1 MIKEIKKLLESL
13 FDDDDDEL
21 FNDDNIGITN
31 DLLEDDARKI
41 REQLLKG
48 MVVSDDDLELVCQDA
63 FKYKVK
69 DFSELVHII
78 ADIKQ
83 QLYKDKVDAFNLNWL
98 DISNVTMLDQLFN
111 VGTFNRQYIFWDVSD
126 WDTSHVTSMVGTF
139 NGCKDI
145 CDLSKWDTS
154 KVTSMVN
161 MFYECSTFNGN
172 ISNWDVSKVTRFD
185 SMFYGCSSFNQ
196 DISNWDISSAE
207 NLSYMFYN
215 CIKFNQPI
223 QKWNITKNMDI
234 SYLLYGCTSFD
245 QDLSLIDLRSF
256 QTGYFDL
263 YDTGTKTQKEHKS
276 ARVLDEWDFL
286 KLGFD
291 RSTEQFDVGEFE
303 YGDGGDNNYYP
314 KIYTVNIDIDA
325 INHLTDDDYF
335 MDLEDIIT
343 LEGQDPDTYQ
353 NEDLLTIDVLTYS
366 EFELLYD
373 ICSEVSDDNVNKG
386 DGFPPMK
393 ILIKNKVIN
402 DLYDI
407 KEIVDD
413 TNIEYYI
420 KRELLSLD
428 IKYEEFNSYT
438 GWNINEFKKFLLNIN
453 NEINKIK
460 KRWQENCKIK

>member
-21 FNDDNIGITN
+21 FNDDNIGMTN

-111 VGTFNRQYIFWDVSD
+111 INTFNRQYIFWDVSD

-161 MFYECSTFNGN
+161 MFYGCSTFNGN
-172 ISNWDVSKVTRFD
+172 ISNWNVSKVTRFD

-215 CIKFNQPI
+215 CRKFNQPI

-303 YGDGGDNNYYP
+303 YGDGGDNHYYP

-325 INHLTDDDYF
+325 INQLTDDDYF

-393 ILIKNKVIN
+393 ILIKNKVVN

-460 KRWQENCKIK
+460 QN

>member
-21 FNDDNIGITN
+21 FNDDNIGMTK

-161 MFYECSTFNGN
+161 MFYGCSTFNGN

-215 CIKFNQPI
+215 CRKFNQPI

-393 ILIKNKVIN
+393 ILIKNKVVN

-407 KEIVDD
+407 KEIVDN

-460 KRWQENCKIK
+460 QN

>member
-21 FNDDNIGITN
+21 FNDDNIGMTN
-31 DLLEDDARKI
+31 VLLEDDARKI
-41 REQLLKG
+41 HEQLLKG
-48 MVVSDDDLELVCQDA
+48 MIVSDDDLELVCQDA

-215 CIKFNQPI
+215 CRKFNQPI

-245 QDLSLIDLRSF
+245 QDLSLIDLRPF
-256 QTGYFDL
+256 INGYFDL

-303 YGDGGDNNYYP
+303 YGDGGDNHYYP

-393 ILIKNKVIN
+393 ILIKNKVVN

-407 KEIVDD
+407 KEIVDN

-460 KRWQENCKIK
+460 QN

>member
-21 FNDDNIGITN
+21 FNDDNIGMTN

-111 VGTFNRQYIFWDVSD
+111 INTFNRQYIFWDVSD

-185 SMFYGCSSFNQ
+185 SMFFGCSSFNQ

-393 ILIKNKVIN
+393 ILIKNKVVN

-460 KRWQENCKIK
+460 QN

>member
-21 FNDDNIGITN
+21 FNDDNIGMTN

-111 VGTFNRQYIFWDVSD
+111 VSTFNRQYIFWDVSD

-161 MFYECSTFNGN
+161 MFYGCTTFNGN

-185 SMFYGCSSFNQ
+185 SMFYGCSTFNQ

-314 KIYTVNIDIDA
+314 KIYRVNIDIDA
-325 INHLTDDDYF
+325 INQLTDDDYF

-373 ICSEVSDDNVNKG
+373 ICSEVSDDNVKKG

-393 ILIKNKVIN
+393 ILIKNKVVN

-407 KEIVDD
+407 KEIVDN

-460 KRWQENCKIK
+460 QN

>member
-13 FDDDDDEL
+13 FDDDGDEL
-21 FNDDNIGITN
+21 FKDDNIGITN

-161 MFYECSTFNGN
+161 MFYGCSTFNGN
-172 ISNWDVSKVTRFD
+172 ISNWNVSKVTRFD

-393 ILIKNKVIN
+393 ILIKNKVVN

-407 KEIVDD
+407 KEIVDN

-460 KRWQENCKIK
+460 QN

>member
-21 FNDDNIGITN
+21 FNDDNIGMTN

-48 MVVSDDDLELVCQDA
+48 IVVSDDDLELVCQDA

-69 DFSELVHII
+69 DFNELTHII

-98 DISNVTMLDQLFN
+98 DISNVTKLDQLFN
-111 VGTFNRQYIFWDVSD
+111 VGIFNRQYIFWDVSN
-126 WDTSHVTSMVGTF
+126 WDTSHVTSMAGTF
-139 NGCKDI
+139 NGCKNI

-161 MFYECSTFNGN
+161 MFYGCSTFNGN
-172 ISNWDVSKVTRFD
+172 ISNWNVSKVTRFD
-185 SMFYGCSSFNQ
+185 SMFFGCSSFNQ
-196 DISNWDISSAE
+196 DISNWDISSAK

-215 CIKFNQPI
+215 CRNFNQPI

-245 QDLSLIDLRSF
+245 QDLSLIDLRPF
-256 QTGYFDL
+256 INGYFDL

-276 ARVLDEWDFL
+276 ARVLNEWDFL

-303 YGDGGDNNYYP
+303 YGDGGDNHYFP
-314 KIYTVNIDIDA
+314 KIYRVNIDIYA
-325 INHLTDDDYF
+325 INQLTDDDYF
-335 MDLEDIIT
+335 MELEDIIT

-373 ICSEVSDDNVNKG
+373 ICSEVSNDNVKKG

-393 ILIKNKVIN
+393 ILIKNKVVN

-460 KRWQENCKIK
+460 QN

>member
-21 FNDDNIGITN
+21 FNDDNIGMTN
-31 DLLEDDARKI
+31 DLLEDDAKKI
-41 REQLLKG
+41 HEQLLKG

-161 MFYECSTFNGN
+161 MFYECSTFNSN
-172 ISNWDVSKVTRFD
+172 ISNWNVSKVTRFD

-215 CIKFNQPI
+215 CRKFNQPI

-256 QTGYFDL
+256 MNGYFDL

-291 RSTEQFDVGEFE
+291 KSTEQFDVGEFE
-303 YGDGGDNNYYP
+303 YGDGGDNHYYP
-314 KIYTVNIDIDA
+314 KIYRVNIDIDA

-373 ICSEVSDDNVNKG
+373 ICSEVSEDNVNKG

-393 ILIKNKVIN
+393 ILIKNKVVN

-407 KEIVDD
+407 KEIVDN

-460 KRWQENCKIK
+460 QN

>member
-21 FNDDNIGITN
+21 FNDDNIGMTN

-393 ILIKNKVIN
+393 ILIKNKVVN

-407 KEIVDD
+407 KEIVDN

-438 GWNINEFKKFLLNIN
+438 GWNIDEFKKFLLNIN

-460 KRWQENCKIK
+460 QN

>member
-21 FNDDNIGITN
+21 FNDDNIGMTN

-111 VGTFNRQYIFWDVSD
+111 VSTFNRQYIFWDVSD

-325 INHLTDDDYF
+325 INQLTDDDYF

-393 ILIKNKVIN
+393 ILIKNKVVN

-407 KEIVDD
+407 KEIVDN

-460 KRWQENCKIK
+460 QN

>member
-31 DLLEDDARKI
+31 DLLEDDVRKI
-41 REQLLKG
+41 HEQLLKG

-126 WDTSHVTSMVGTF
+126 WDTSHVTSMAGTF

-373 ICSEVSDDNVNKG
+373 ICSEVSDDNVKKG
-386 DGFPPMK
+386 DGFPSMK
-393 ILIKNKVIN
+393 ILIKNKVVN

-407 KEIVDD
+407 KEIVDN

-460 KRWQENCKIK
+460 QN

>member
-21 FNDDNIGITN
+21 FKDDNIDISN
-31 DLLEDDARKI
+31 ILFEDDVKKI
-41 REQLLKG
+41 HEQLLKG
-48 MVVSDDDLELVCQDA
+48 IVVSDDDLVLVCQDA

-78 ADIKQ
+78 TDIKQ
-83 QLYKDKVDAFNLNWL
+83 QLYKYKVDTFNLNWL

-111 VGTFNRQYIFWDVSD
+111 INTFNRQYIFWDVSD

-161 MFYECSTFNGN
+161 MFYDCSTFNGN

-215 CIKFNQPI
+215 CRKFNQPI

-256 QTGYFDL
+256 MNGYFDL

-303 YGDGGDNNYYP
+303 YGDGGDNHYYP
-314 KIYTVNIDIDA
+314 KIYRVNIDIDA

-373 ICSEVSDDNVNKG
+373 ICSEVSKDNVNKG
-386 DGFPPMK
+386 EGFPPMK

-407 KEIVDD
+407 KEIVDN

-460 KRWQENCKIK
+460 QN

>member
-48 MVVSDDDLELVCQDA
+48 MVVSDDDLELVCQDT

-161 MFYECSTFNGN
+161 MFYGCSTFNGN

-215 CIKFNQPI
+215 CRKFNQPI

-303 YGDGGDNNYYP
+303 YGDGGDNHYYP

-325 INHLTDDDYF
+325 INQLTDDDYF

-393 ILIKNKVIN
+393 ILIKNKVVN

-407 KEIVDD
+407 KEIVDN

-460 KRWQENCKIK
+460 QN

>member
-161 MFYECSTFNGN
+161 MFYGCSTFNGN
-172 ISNWDVSKVTRFD
+172 ISNWNVSKVTRFD

-215 CIKFNQPI
+215 CRKFNQPI

-303 YGDGGDNNYYP
+303 YGDGGDNHYYP

-325 INHLTDDDYF
+325 INQLTDDDYF

-393 ILIKNKVIN
+393 ILIKNKVVN

-407 KEIVDD
+407 KEIVDN

-460 KRWQENCKIK
+460 QN

>member
-21 FNDDNIGITN
+21 FNDDNIGMTN

-48 MVVSDDDLELVCQDA
+48 IVVSDDDLELVCQDA

-83 QLYKDKVDAFNLNWL
+83 QLYKNKVDAFNLNWL

-161 MFYECSTFNGN
+161 MFYGCSTFNGN
-172 ISNWDVSKVTRFD
+172 ISNWNVSKVTRFD

-215 CIKFNQPI
+215 CRKFNQPI

-373 ICSEVSDDNVNKG
+373 ICSEVSDDNVKKG

-393 ILIKNKVIN
+393 ILIKNKVVN

-407 KEIVDD
+407 KEIVDN

-460 KRWQENCKIK
+460 QN

>member
-21 FNDDNIGITN
+21 FNDDNIDISN
-31 DLLEDDARKI
+31 ILFEDDVKKI
-41 REQLLKG
+41 HEQLLKG
-48 MVVSDDDLELVCQDA
+48 IVVSDDDLELVCQDA

-83 QLYKDKVDAFNLNWL
+83 QLYKDKVNAFNLNWL

-161 MFYECSTFNGN
+161 MFYECSTFNSN
-172 ISNWDVSKVTRFD
+172 ISNWNVSKVTRFD

-215 CIKFNQPI
+215 CRKFNQPI

-256 QTGYFDL
+256 MNGYFDL

-303 YGDGGDNNYYP
+303 YGDGGDNHYYP
-314 KIYTVNIDIDA
+314 KIYRVNIDIDA

-393 ILIKNKVIN
+393 LLIKNKVVN

-407 KEIVDD
+407 KEIVDN

-460 KRWQENCKIK
+460 QN

>member
-21 FNDDNIGITN
+21 FNDDNIGMTN

-215 CIKFNQPI
+215 CRKFNQPI

-303 YGDGGDNNYYP
+303 YGDGGDNHYYP

-325 INHLTDDDYF
+325 INQLTDDDYF

-373 ICSEVSDDNVNKG
+373 ICSEVSDDNVKKG

-393 ILIKNKVIN
+393 ILIKNKVVN

-407 KEIVDD
+407 KEIVDN

-460 KRWQENCKIK
+460 QN

>member
-21 FNDDNIGITN
+21 FNDDNIGMTN

-69 DFSELVHII
+69 DFNELVHII

-83 QLYKDKVDAFNLNWL
+83 QLYKNKVNAFNLNWL

-111 VGTFNRQYIFWDVSD
+111 VSTFNRQYIFWDVSD

-161 MFYECSTFNGN
+161 MFYGCSTFNGN
-172 ISNWDVSKVTRFD
+172 ISNWNVSKVTRFD

-215 CIKFNQPI
+215 CRKFNQPI

-234 SYLLYGCTSFD
+234 SYLLYGCTSIY

-303 YGDGGDNNYYP
+303 YGDGGDNHYYP

-325 INHLTDDDYF
+325 INQLTDDDYF

-393 ILIKNKVIN
+393 ILIKNKVVN

-407 KEIVDD
+407 KEIVDN

-420 KRELLSLD
+420 KRELLQLD

-438 GWNINEFKKFLLNIN
+438 GWNINEFKEFLLNIN

-460 KRWQENCKIK
+460 QN

>member
-21 FNDDNIGITN
+21 FNNDNIGMTN

-78 ADIKQ
+78 TDIKQ

-111 VGTFNRQYIFWDVSD
+111 VGIFNRQYIFWDVSD

-154 KVTSMVN
+154 KVTTMVN

-172 ISNWDVSKVTRFD
+172 ISNWNVSKVTRFD

-215 CIKFNQPI
+215 CRKFNQPI

-256 QTGYFDL
+256 MNGYFDL

-303 YGDGGDNNYYP
+303 YGDGGDNHYYP
-314 KIYTVNIDIDA
+314 KIYRVNIDIDA
-325 INHLTDDDYF
+325 INHLTDNDYF

-373 ICSEVSDDNVNKG
+373 ICLEVSDDNVNKG

-407 KEIVDD
+407 KEIVDN

-460 KRWQENCKIK
+460 QN

>member
-21 FNDDNIGITN
+21 FNDDNIGMTN

-407 KEIVDD
+407 KEIVDN

-460 KRWQENCKIK
+460 QN

>member
-21 FNDDNIGITN
+21 FNDDNIGMTN

-111 VGTFNRQYIFWDVSD
+111 INTFNRQYIFWDVSD
-126 WDTSHVTSMVGTF
+126 WDTSHVTSMIGTF

-161 MFYECSTFNGN
+161 MFYGCSTFNGN
-172 ISNWDVSKVTRFD
+172 ISNWNVSKVKRFD
-185 SMFYGCSSFNQ
+185 SMFFGCSSFNQ

-215 CIKFNQPI
+215 CRKFNQPI

-303 YGDGGDNNYYP
+303 YGDGGDNHYYP

-373 ICSEVSDDNVNKG
+373 ICSEVSDDNVKKG

-393 ILIKNKVIN
+393 ILIKNKVVN

-407 KEIVDD
+407 KEIVDN

-460 KRWQENCKIK
+460 QN

>member
-21 FNDDNIGITN
+21 FNDDNIGMTN

-83 QLYKDKVDAFNLNWL
+83 QLYKNKVNAFNLNWL

-111 VGTFNRQYIFWDVSD
+111 INTFNRQYIFWDVSD
-126 WDTSHVTSMVGTF
+126 WDTSHVTSMAGTF

-161 MFYECSTFNGN
+161 MFYGCSTFNGN
-172 ISNWDVSKVTRFD
+172 ISNWDVSKVKRFD

-303 YGDGGDNNYYP
+303 YGDGGDNHYYP

-325 INHLTDDDYF
+325 INQLTDDDYF

-393 ILIKNKVIN
+393 ILIKNKVVN

-407 KEIVDD
+407 KEIVDN

-460 KRWQENCKIK
+460 QN

>member
-21 FNDDNIGITN
+21 FNDDNISMTN

-83 QLYKDKVDAFNLNWL
+83 QLYKDNVDAFNLNWL

-111 VGTFNRQYIFWDVSD
+111 INTFNRQYIFWDVSD

-161 MFYECSTFNGN
+161 MFYGCSTFNGN
-172 ISNWDVSKVTRFD
+172 ISNWDVSKVKRFD

-303 YGDGGDNNYYP
+303 YGDGGDNHYYP

-325 INHLTDDDYF
+325 INQLTDDDYF

-373 ICSEVSDDNVNKG
+373 ICSEVSNDNVKKG

-460 KRWQENCKIK
+460 QN

>member
-21 FNDDNIGITN
+21 FNDDNIGMTN
-31 DLLEDDARKI
+31 VLLEDDARKI

-111 VGTFNRQYIFWDVSD
+111 INTFNRQYIFWDVSD

-161 MFYECSTFNGN
+161 MFYGCSTFNGN
-172 ISNWDVSKVTRFD
+172 ISNWNVSKVTRFD

-196 DISNWDISSAE
+196 DISNWDISSAK

-215 CIKFNQPI
+215 CRKFNQPI

-303 YGDGGDNNYYP
+303 YGDGGDNHYYP

-325 INHLTDDDYF
+325 INLLTDDDYF
-335 MDLEDIIT
+335 MELEDIIT

-373 ICSEVSDDNVNKG
+373 ICSEVSEDNVNKG

-393 ILIKNKVIN
+393 ILIKNKVVN

-407 KEIVDD
+407 KEIVDN

-460 KRWQENCKIK
+460 QN

>member
-21 FNDDNIGITN
+21 FNDDNIGMTN

-161 MFYECSTFNGN
+161 MFYGCSTFNGN

-303 YGDGGDNNYYP
+303 YGDGGDNHYYP

-393 ILIKNKVIN
+393 ILIKNKVVN

-460 KRWQENCKIK
+460 QN

>member
-21 FNDDNIGITN
+21 FNDDNIGMTN

-126 WDTSHVTSMVGTF
+126 WDTSHVTSMTGTF

-161 MFYECSTFNGN
+161 MFYGCSTFNGN

-393 ILIKNKVIN
+393 ILIKNKVVN

-407 KEIVDD
+407 KEIVDN

-460 KRWQENCKIK
+460 QN

>member
-31 DLLEDDARKI
+31 DLLEDDVRKI
-41 REQLLKG
+41 HEQLLKG

-69 DFSELVHII
+69 YFSELVHII

-145 CDLSKWDTS
+145 CDLSKWNTS

-161 MFYECSTFNGN
+161 MFYGCSTFNGN

-215 CIKFNQPI
+215 CRKFNQPI

-393 ILIKNKVIN
+393 ILIKNKVVN

-407 KEIVDD
+407 KEIVDN

-460 KRWQENCKIK
+460 QN

>member
-21 FNDDNIGITN
+21 FNDDNIGMTN

-172 ISNWDVSKVTRFD
+172 ISNWNVSKVKRFD

-215 CIKFNQPI
+215 CRKFNQPI

-393 ILIKNKVIN
+393 ILIKNKVVN

-407 KEIVDD
+407 KEIVDNS
-413 TNIEYYI
+413 NIEYYI

-460 KRWQENCKIK
+460 QN

>member
-21 FNDDNIGITN
+21 FNDDNIGMTN

-161 MFYECSTFNGN
+161 MFYGCSTFNGN
-172 ISNWDVSKVTRFD
+172 ISNWNVSKVTRFD
-185 SMFYGCSSFNQ
+185 SMFFGCSSFNQ

-215 CIKFNQPI
+215 CRKFNQPI

-303 YGDGGDNNYYP
+303 YGDGGDNHYYP
-314 KIYTVNIDIDA
+314 KIYRVNIDIDA
-325 INHLTDDDYF
+325 INQLTDDDYF

-460 KRWQENCKIK
+460 QN

>member
-21 FNDDNIGITN
+21 FNDDNIGMTN

-41 REQLLKG
+41 HEQLLKG

-69 DFSELVHII
+69 DFNELVHII

-83 QLYKDKVDAFNLNWL
+83 QLYKDKVNAFNLNWL

-161 MFYECSTFNGN
+161 MFYECSTFNSN
-172 ISNWDVSKVTRFD
+172 ISNWNVSKVTRFD

-215 CIKFNQPI
+215 CRKFNQPI

-291 RSTEQFDVGEFE
+291 RSTEQFYVGEFE
-303 YGDGGDNNYYP
+303 YGYGGDNHYYP

-393 ILIKNKVIN
+393 ILIKNKVVN

-407 KEIVDD
+407 KEIVDN

-420 KRELLSLD
+420 KRELLQLD

-460 KRWQENCKIK
+460 QN

>member
-21 FNDDNIGITN
+21 FKDDNIDISN
-31 DLLEDDARKI
+31 ILFEDDVKKI
-41 REQLLKG
+41 HEQLLKG
-48 MVVSDDDLELVCQDA
+48 IVVSDDDLVLVCQDA

-83 QLYKDKVDAFNLNWL
+83 QLYKDKVDTFNLNWL

-161 MFYECSTFNGN
+161 MFYDCSTFNGN

-215 CIKFNQPI
+215 CRKFNQPI

-256 QTGYFDL
+256 MNGYFDL

-303 YGDGGDNNYYP
+303 YGDGGDNHYYP
-314 KIYTVNIDIDA
+314 KIYRVNIDIDA
-325 INHLTDDDYF
+325 INHLTDNDYF

-373 ICSEVSDDNVNKG
+373 ICLEVSDDNVNKG

-407 KEIVDD
+407 KEIVDN

-460 KRWQENCKIK
+460 QN

>member
-21 FNDDNIGITN
+21 FNDDNIGMTN

-83 QLYKDKVDAFNLNWL
+83 QLYKDNVDAFNLNWL

-161 MFYECSTFNGN
+161 MFYGCSTFNGN

-303 YGDGGDNNYYP
+303 YGDGGDNHYYP

-460 KRWQENCKIK
+460 QN

>member
-21 FNDDNIGITN
+21 FNDDNIGMTN

-78 ADIKQ
+78 ADIKK

-161 MFYECSTFNGN
+161 MFYGCSTFNGN

-215 CIKFNQPI
+215 CRKFNQPI

-393 ILIKNKVIN
+393 ILIKNKVVN

-407 KEIVDD
+407 KEIVDN

-460 KRWQENCKIK
+460 QN

>member
-21 FNDDNIGITN
+21 FNDDNIGMTN
-31 DLLEDDARKI
+31 DLLEDDVRKI
-41 REQLLKG
+41 HEQLLKG

-69 DFSELVHII
+69 DFNELVHII

-83 QLYKDKVDAFNLNWL
+83 QLYKDKVYAFNLNWL

-126 WDTSHVTSMVGTF
+126 WDTSHVTSMAGTF
-139 NGCKDI
+139 NRCKDI

-303 YGDGGDNNYYP
+303 YGDGGDNHYYP

-373 ICSEVSDDNVNKG
+373 ICSEVSDDNVKKG

-393 ILIKNKVIN
+393 ILIKNKVVN

-407 KEIVDD
+407 KEIVDN

-438 GWNINEFKKFLLNIN
+438 GWNINEFKEFLLNIN

-460 KRWQENCKIK
+460 QN

>member
-48 MVVSDDDLELVCQDA
+48 IVVSDDDLELVCQDA

-126 WDTSHVTSMVGTF
+126 WDTSHVTSMVSTF
-139 NGCKDI
+139 RGCKNI

-154 KVTSMVN
+154 KVTSMAN
-161 MFYECSTFNGN
+161 MFYDCTTFNCN

-185 SMFYGCSSFNQ
+185 SMFYGCSTFNQ
-196 DISNWDISSAE
+196 DISNWDISSAG

-303 YGDGGDNNYYP
+303 YGDGGDNHYYP

-325 INHLTDDDYF
+325 INQLTDDDYF

-393 ILIKNKVIN
+393 ILIKNKVVN

-407 KEIVDD
+407 KEIVDN

-460 KRWQENCKIK
+460 QN

>member
-31 DLLEDDARKI
+31 DLLEDDVRKI
-41 REQLLKG
+41 HEQLLKG
-48 MVVSDDDLELVCQDA
+48 MVVSDDDLELVCQDT

-83 QLYKDKVDAFNLNWL
+83 QLYKDKVDTFNLNWL

-161 MFYECSTFNGN
+161 MFYGCSTFNGN

-303 YGDGGDNNYYP
+303 YGDGGDNHYFP
-314 KIYTVNIDIDA
+314 KIYRVNIDIDA
-325 INHLTDDDYF
+325 INQLTDDDYF

-393 ILIKNKVIN
+393 ILIKNKVVN

-407 KEIVDD
+407 KEIVDN

-460 KRWQENCKIK
+460 QN

>member
-31 DLLEDDARKI
+31 NLLEDDVRKI
-41 REQLLKG
+41 HEQLSKG

-83 QLYKDKVDAFNLNWL
+83 QLYKDKVDTFNLNWL

-126 WDTSHVTSMVGTF
+126 WDTSHVTSMAGTF

-161 MFYECSTFNGN
+161 MFYGCSTFNGN
-172 ISNWDVSKVTRFD
+172 ISNWNVSKVTRFN
-185 SMFYGCSSFNQ
+185 SMFFGCSSFNQ

-215 CIKFNQPI
+215 CRKFNQPI

-373 ICSEVSDDNVNKG
+373 ICSEVSDDNVKKG

-393 ILIKNKVIN
+393 ILIKNKVVN

-407 KEIVDD
+407 KEIVDN

-460 KRWQENCKIK
+460 QN

>member
-13 FDDDDDEL
+13 FDDDDVEL
-21 FNDDNIGITN
+21 FNDDNIGMTK

-48 MVVSDDDLELVCQDA
+48 IVVSDDDLELVCQDA

-69 DFSELVHII
+69 DFNELAHII

-98 DISNVTMLDQLFN
+98 DISNVTKLDQLFN
-111 VGTFNRQYIFWDVSD
+111 VGIFNRQYIFWDVSD

-154 KVTSMVN
+154 KVTSMVS
-161 MFYECSTFNGN
+161 MFYGCSTFNGN
-172 ISNWDVSKVTRFD
+172 ISNWNVSKVTRFD

-196 DISNWDISSAE
+196 DISNWDISSAK

-215 CIKFNQPI
+215 CRNFNQPI

-256 QTGYFDL
+256 INGYFDL

-303 YGDGGDNNYYP
+303 YGDGGDNHYFP
-314 KIYTVNIDIDA
+314 KIYRVNIDIDA
-325 INHLTDDDYF
+325 INQLTDDDYF
-335 MDLEDIIT
+335 MELEDIIT

-373 ICSEVSDDNVNKG
+373 ICSEVSDDNVKKG

-393 ILIKNKVIN
+393 ILIKNKVVN
-402 DLYDI
+402 DLYYI
-407 KEIVDD
+407 KEIVDN

-460 KRWQENCKIK
+460 QN

>member
-111 VGTFNRQYIFWDVSD
+111 INTFNRQYIFWDVSD

-161 MFYECSTFNGN
+161 MFYDCTTFNGN

-215 CIKFNQPI
+215 CRKFNQPI

-234 SYLLYGCTSFD
+234 SYLLYGCISFD

-303 YGDGGDNNYYP
+303 YGDGGDNYYYP
-314 KIYTVNIDIDA
+314 KIYRVNIDIDA
-325 INHLTDDDYF
+325 INQLTDDDYF

-366 EFELLYD
+366 ELELLYD
-373 ICSEVSDDNVNKG
+373 ICSEVSEDNVNKR

-393 ILIKNKVIN
+393 ILIKNKVVN

-407 KEIVDD
+407 KEIVDN

-460 KRWQENCKIK
+460 QN

>member
-126 WDTSHVTSMVGTF
+126 WDTSHVTSMAGTF

-215 CIKFNQPI
+215 CRKFNQPI

-373 ICSEVSDDNVNKG
+373 ICSEVSDDNVKKG

-393 ILIKNKVIN
+393 ILIKNKVVN

-407 KEIVDD
+407 KEIVDN

-460 KRWQENCKIK
+460 QN